1 MTHTPPLSLQV
12 CRLLQQSDTQEL
24 LQCCRQSTSL
34 VLLVPPFDGGAAGPI
49 DDGVRMVPPTAGLT
63 AVFEGV
69 MQQLGVAYE
78 VVQGCSVEERLR
90 EVLQLMG
97 RGR

>member
-1 MTHTPPLSLQV
+1 MQRILSYLQV
-12 CRLLQQSDTQEL
+12 CRLLQRPDTQEL

-34 VLLVPPFDGGAAGPI
+34 VLLVPPFDGGAAGPV
-49 DDGVRMVPPTAGLT
+49 DDGVRMVTPTAGLT
-63 AVFEGV
+63 VVFEGV

-78 VVQGCSVEERLR
+78 VVQGSSVEERLQ

-97 RGR
+97 REG